1 MRMALGAQPRNILSL
16 VETRDVTRGS
26 GVADWTRGCFCL
38 TRLMAGLVFGCQC
51 RRPLTYGIVA
61 ALLVWWR

>member
-1 MRMALGAQPRNILSL
+1 
-16 VETRDVTRGS
+16 
-26 GVADWTRGCFCL
+26 VADWTRGCFCL